1 MTTEELKHVGS
12 MIIQKK
18 AHNYHRYRFEK
29 KSTYEV
35 FEFLITSDWHFDNPK
50 TNRELLFKHLE
61 EAKNRNAKIIIN
73 GDMLCLMQGKYD
85 PRKAKNAIRPEHN
98 GNDYLD
104 LVINDTAEKMLPY
117 AENILQIN
125 TGNHESSVSERA
137 ETNILMRLVERINAF
152 AKTDIQLGAYMGYI
166 NLNFFYNSQGGNSLN
181 IAYDHGHWGGV
192 VTKGAL
198 SVTRHASIFPDAD
211 VVISGHTHDGWIMT
225 HPRYVMNHYKNCVE
239 VKKQYH
245 IKTGTYKEEFDSGKG
260 WAVEKIAMPKHLGS
274 CWMKVYANRD
284 NIELEFTLTK

>member
-1 MTTEELKHVGS
+1 MK
-12 MIIQKK
+12 IQKK
-18 AHNYHRYRFEK
+18 AHNFHRYTFENN
-29 KSTYEV
+29 SRTAS
-35 FEFLITSDWHFDNPK
+35 FDLLLTSDWHFDNPK
-50 TNRELLFKHLE
+50 TKRDLLFKHLD
-61 EAKNRNAKIIIN
+61 EAKQRNAKVIIN

-104 LVINDTAEKMLPY
+104 LVINDTAQKMIPY

-137 ETNILMRLVERINAF
+137 ETNILMRLVERINTF
-152 AKTDIQLGAYMGYI
+152 ANTDIQLGAYMGYI
-166 NLNFFYNSQGGNSLN
+166 NLNFKRGTANYPCN

-198 SVTRHASIFPDAD
+198 AVTRHASIFPDAD
-211 VVISGHTHDGWIMT
+211 IVMSGHTHDAWIMT
-225 HPRYVMNHYKNCVE
+225 HPRYVMNQHKGVVE

-245 IKTGTYKEEFDSGKG
+245 VKTGTYKEEFDSGQG

-274 CWMKVYANRD
+274 CWVKIFMTNNGLEY
-284 NIELEFTLTK
+284 EFTLTR

>member
-1 MTTEELKHVGS
+1 

-18 AHNYHRYRFEK
+18 AHNFHRYTFENNSRK
-29 KSTYEV
+29 AT
-35 FEFLITSDWHFDNPK
+35 FEFLLTSDWHFDNPK
-50 TNRELLFKHLE
+50 TKRDLLFKHLD
-61 EAKNRNAKIIIN
+61 EAKERGAKVIIN

-85 PRKAKNAIRPEHN
+85 PRKSKNAIRPEHN

-152 AKTDIQLGAYMGYI
+152 AKTDIQLGGYMGYI
-166 NLNFFYNSQGGNSLN
+166 NFNFKRCSANYTCN

-198 SVTRHASIFPDAD
+198 SVSRHASIFPDAD

-225 HPRYVMNHYKNCVE
+225 HPRYVMNQFKGIVE

-245 IKTGTYKEEFDSGKG
+245 IKTGTYKEEFESGQG
-260 WAVEKIAMPKHLGS
+260 WAVEKIGMPKHLGS
-274 CWMKVYANRD
+274 CWMKVYMTND
-284 NIELEFTLTK
+284 GLEYEFTLTR

>member
-1 MTTEELKHVGS
+1 

-18 AHNYHRYRFEK
+18 AHNFHRYTFENNSRK
-29 KSTYEV
+29 AT
-35 FEFLITSDWHFDNPK
+35 FEFLLTSDWHFDNPK
-50 TNRELLFKHLE
+50 TKRDLLFKHLD
-61 EAKNRNAKIIIN
+61 EAKERNAKVIIN

-117 AENILQIN
+117 ADIILQIN

-137 ETNILMRLVERINAF
+137 ETNILTRLVERINAF
-152 AKTDIQLGAYMGYI
+152 ANTNIQLGAYMGYI
-166 NLNFFYNSQGGNSLN
+166 NLNFKRGNGNYTCN

-198 SVTRHASIFPDAD
+198 SVSRHASIFPDAD
-211 VVISGHTHDGWIMT
+211 VVMSGHTHDGWIMT
-225 HPRYVMNHYKNCVE
+225 HPRYVMNQYKGIVE

-245 IKTGTYKEEFDSGKG
+245 IKTGTYKEEFESGQG

-274 CWMKVYANRD
+274 CWMKVYMTND
-284 NIELEFTLTK
+284 GLEYEFTLTR